1 MQTYKIN
8 NQKMFKRLSFFL
20 LTGIALLQTAVAQ
33 DRVFTY
39 TYQTTVLPKGVKE
52 LEYWSTVRTGRK
64 EFYNAIDQ
72 RFELELG
79 LGKNVQ
85 TAFYFNSSHSVSRGG
100 EGVVSNTETGF
111 SNEWKIKLTDPVAN
125 KIGTGLYGEIGFN
138 GEELELE
145 AKILLDKKFGNN
157 LVAFNLVGEYEIEYE
172 FEAEE
177 NELEAEIETPFEL
190 NFAYMHFMGSHVG
203 LGVEARNHNEVSEA
217 GWENSVWYAGPTL
230 HFNGANWFIN
240 VNAMP
245 QLFNARTTEG
255 STETLE
261 LKSHEKL
268 EARVL
273 LSFTF

>member
-1 MQTYKIN
+1 
-8 NQKMFKRLSFFL
+8 MFNRLSIL
-20 LTGIALLQTAVAQ
+20 LLAAIALFQTSVAQ

-39 TYQTTVLPKGVKE
+39 TYQTNVLSKGVKE
-52 LEYWSTVRTGRK
+52 LEYWSTVRSGRK

-85 TAFYFNSSHSVSRGG
+85 TAFYFNANHSVSKGADG
-100 EGVVSNTETGF
+100 LVSNTETGF
-111 SNEWKIKLTDPVAN
+111 SNEWKIKLSDPVAN

-138 GEELELE
+138 GEELEIE

-157 LVAFNLVGEYEIEYE
+157 LVAFNAVGEYEIEYE
-172 FEAEE
+172 YEADE
-177 NELEAEIETPFEL
+177 NELEAEVETPFEL
-190 NFAYMHFMGSHVG
+190 DFAYMHFMGSHMGVG
-203 LGVEARNHNEVSEA
+203 LEARNHNEVSEK

-255 STETLE
+255 TTEKLE
-261 LKSHEKL
+261 LNNHEKL

-273 LSFTF
+273 LSFTL